1 MEPEVKTTTLA
12 ETDEYLAW
20 KAEEPDNE
28 TTYYLQMNNITIN
41 FYEEEWRSFMEF
53 IHLLVKEVDKRG

>member
-1 MEPEVKTTTLA
+1 MEHEVKTTTLA

-53 IHLLVKEVDKRG
+53 IHLLVKDVDKRS